1 MKNVALSTVL
11 TVSISLVLTVPATA
25 LSPLPPYKIMTGKK
39 GIKSLG
45 PYKPLKKPKVTS
57 AIKIF
62 GKPDSKKKIGRGEAC
77 AYRWPGFGLKITFSN
92 FGGKNACNKRYGL
105 AQAAEISGRNGMTN
119 WQTSRGLAVGQ
130 PLDTLLSLYP
140 KAKKE
145 SGGKEYALF
154 SVELPYGAG
163 KTPILS
169 ATMKD
174 GAIEA
179 FQIWIGAA
187 GD

>member
-1 MKNVALSTVL
+1 MRNVALSTVL
-11 TVSISLVLTVPATA
+11 TVSISLLLTVSATA

-45 PYKPLKKPKVTS
+45 QYKPLKKPKVTS

-77 AYRWPGFGLKITFSN
+77 AYRWPGIGLKITFSN
-92 FGGKNACNKRYGL
+92 FGGKNACNKKHGL
-105 AQAAEISGRNGMTN
+105 AQAAEISGVASQTS
-119 WQTSRGLAVGQ
+119 WQTDRGLIVGQ
-130 PLDTLLSLYP
+130 DLPTLLSLYP

-145 SGGKEYALF
+145 RGGKEYTLL
-154 SVELPYGAG
+154 SVKLPYGPG

-174 GAIEA
+174 GAIKA
-179 FQIWIGAA
+179 FLVWIGAA